1 MNIPKS
7 NSVPAIIISDFDDEN
22 VLAKRKSLEVTKK
35 KRTETSQAE
44 PSDEE
49 LVQVQEKCEIFVKK
63 DISGVG
69 EGEKNKTIQKVG
81 PCTTLYTEFIVYISY
96 SRMLPMVQHLRLSQ
110 NQPR

>member
-7 NSVPAIIISDFDDEN
+7 HSVPAIIISDFDDEN

-49 LVQVQEKCEIFVKK
+49 VQEKCEIFVKK

-69 EGEKNKTIQKVG
+69 EGEKNKTKQKVG
-81 PCTTLYTEFIVYISY
+81 PCTTQSL
-96 SRMLPMVQHLRLSQ
+96 
-110 NQPR
+110 

>member
-22 VLAKRKSLEVTKK
+22 VLAKRKSLEVTNK

-49 LVQVQEKCEIFVKK
+49 VVQVQEKCVKK

-69 EGEKNKTIQKVG
+69 EGEKNKTKQKVG
-81 PCTTLYTEFIVYISY
+81 PCTTQSL
-96 SRMLPMVQHLRLSQ
+96 
-110 NQPR
+110 

>member
-35 KRTETSQAE
+35 NRTETSQAE

-49 LVQVQEKCEIFVKK
+49 VVQVQEKCEIFVKK

-69 EGEKNKTIQKVG
+69 EKSKTTQKVG
-81 PCTTLYTEFIVYISY
+81 PCTIYSLHNYQYLTLECYRWCSTSVYLKIT
-96 SRMLPMVQHLRLSQ
+96 L
-110 NQPR
+110 NEKI

>member
-22 VLAKRKSLEVTKK
+22 VLAKRKSLDVTKK

-49 LVQVQEKCEIFVKK
+49 VVQVQEKCEIFVKK

-69 EGEKNKTIQKVG
+69 EGEKNKTKQKVG
-81 PCTTLYTEFIVYISY
+81 PCTTQSL
-96 SRMLPMVQHLRLSQ
+96 
-110 NQPR
+110 

>member
-22 VLAKRKSLEVTKK
+22 VLAKRKSLERK
-35 KRTETSQAE
+35 KRTETNQAE

-49 LVQVQEKCEIFVKK
+49 VVQVQEKCEIFVKK

-69 EGEKNKTIQKVG
+69 EGEKNKTKQKVG
-81 PCTTLYTEFIVYISY
+81 PCTTQSL
-96 SRMLPMVQHLRLSQ
+96 
-110 NQPR
+110 